1 MMDEFCCGVKPQRLI
16 KEQQGTD
23 AHDKRMATGMQNP
36 QKYPCCPNSYF
47 WSNLNLPQHNVRCF
61 NINIKLTSL
70 RYTCKVNIIKG
81 PQSNVCTYTLSQ
93 LTVQLS
99 ADCEQNK
106 CVVSS
111 IREINIDTLQWRSM
125 LIK

>member
-1 MMDEFCCGVKPQRLI
+1 
-16 KEQQGTD
+16 
-23 AHDKRMATGMQNP
+23 MATGMQNP
-36 QKYPCCPNSYF
+36 QKYPRRPNCYV

-70 RYTCKVNIIKG
+70 GYACKVNIVKG
-81 PQSNVCTYTLSQ
+81 PQSNLCAYTLSQ
-93 LTVQLS
+93 LTVQLQLT
-99 ADCEQNK
+99 EQNK

-111 IREINIDTLQWRSM
+111 VREINIDMLQWHSM